1 MHTNSILRDKR
12 GTSLIEILVVMVVLL
27 VGIMTI
33 IQMFPTGFR
42 VVRAGESKS
51 VATRLAQQELERWKA
66 MTGNIP
72 EAILPI
78 DEAGDI
84 LNNQAVGP
92 PFEGWQ
98 RVEDSDGNVT
108 YVRGNALC
116 FRQIIGEATFVPAP
130 SYFGTGGG
138 TGFGSTYTVAFSPID
153 VSRDDNDRLVG
164 LSIKSGDMQRNI
176 RYNEQYVDLKP
187 GNYAV
192 NYHPFNVA
200 PGAFKIA
207 FPRDYANHRIY
218 YVSYSYWIVD
228 NDGAKQLRS
237 VVDQAV
243 TPPDGPWAFQ
253 WHTIV
258 PAAPAGWSVLGIEEG
273 SDNCARGFTE
283 HVANQNG
290 HDDAVWCINDPYE
303 FKLADPIIGTIAFNP
318 NGHGAFE
325 YTAYGK
331 RPLQARISYRRY
343 DPRIIREDK
352 VVPAPSDPLLPDADI
367 PMKMSLR
374 FILAIGAP
382 TDNPNEATYQ
392 GLITGDI
399 LVPLPVYVVDLASG
413 LQVELTEDPYL
424 KAPPDGKLDYKTG
437 IITLPARANL
447 VDWQGNS
454 VQSNVPLSG
463 RQLRFFY
470 RADGDWSVGC
480 LKACSIYTRVYS
492 PDSVTYNT
500 CYLDAPNRLVF
511 APCQADQTVSVDFT
525 YGPIGGG
532 IEGEHRI
539 VGYADQIQID
549 AGKWC
554 VYLPLPDVD
563 TGKNEIKRIS
573 VSGLSFRARVIWR
586 DGKAW
591 RHVDLDTALSRQ

>member
-1 MHTNSILRDKR
+1 MRDKR
-12 GTSLIEILVVMVVLL
+12 GTSLVEILVVMVVLL

-72 EAILPI
+72 EAIVPI
-78 DEAGDI
+78 NEAGDI

-92 PFEGWQ
+92 PFEGWTQ
-98 RVEDSDGNVT
+98 TGTASGNPV
-108 YVRGNALC
+108 YARGNALC

-153 VSRDDNDRLVG
+153 VSRDGADHLVG

-176 RYNEQYVDLKP
+176 RYNEQYVDLKS

-207 FPRDYANHRIY
+207 FPRDYANHRVY

-228 NDGAKQLRS
+228 NDGNKQLRS
-237 VVDQAV
+237 VVDQAE
-243 TPPDGPWAFQ
+243 TPPDGPWAFA
-253 WHTIV
+253 WYTIS
-258 PAAPAGWSVLGIEEG
+258 AAPPPGWSVVDIDEG
-273 SDNCARGFTE
+273 SESCARGFTE
-283 HVANQNG
+283 HVAGENG
-290 HDDAVWCINDPYE
+290 PGSVEWCADNPYE

-352 VVPAPSDPLLPDADI
+352 VVPPPSDPLLPGADI

-374 FILAIGAP
+374 FILAIGDP

-392 GLITGDI
+392 GLITGGI
-399 LVPLPVYVVDLASG
+399 SVPLPVYVVDLASG
-413 LQVELTEDPYL
+413 LQVELPGPYL
-424 KAPPDGKLDYKTG
+424 DAKPDGKLDYKTG

-447 VDWQGNS
+447 VDWQGNPI
-454 VQSNVPLSG
+454 QSDVPLSG

-480 LKACSIYTRVYS
+480 LKACSIYTRVYN
-492 PDSVTYNT
+492 PGSVTYNT

-539 VGYADQIQID
+539 VGYADQIQND
-549 AGKWC
+549 AGQWC
-554 VYLPLPDVD
+554 VYLPLPD
-563 TGKNEIKRIS
+563 KASNEIKRIS

-586 DGKAW
+586 DGKSW

>member
-1 MHTNSILRDKR
+1 MRDKR
-12 GTSLIEILVVMVVLL
+12 GTSLVEILVVMVVLL

-78 DEAGDI
+78 DEGGVI
-84 LNNQAVGP
+84 NNNQAVGP

-98 RVEDSDGNVT
+98 KVVDIDGNVT
-108 YVRGNALC
+108 YVRGSALC

-153 VSRDDNDRLVG
+153 VSRDGADRLVG
-164 LSIKSGDMQRNI
+164 LSIKSGDMQRAI

-192 NYHPFNVA
+192 NYHPFNVS
-200 PGAFKIA
+200 PGNFKIA
-207 FPRDYANHRIY
+207 FPRDNANHRVY

-228 NDGAKQLRS
+228 NDGAKELRS

-243 TPPDGPWAFQ
+243 TPPNGPWAFA
-253 WHTIV
+253 WYTIS
-258 PAAPAGWSVLGIEEG
+258 AGAPPGWSVVDIDEG
-273 SDNCARGFTE
+273 SESCARGFTE
-283 HVANQNG
+283 HVANQNR
-290 HDDAVWCINDPYE
+290 HDDAVWCMNDPYE

-325 YTAYGK
+325 YTAFGK

-352 VVPAPSDPLLPDADI
+352 VVPDPSDPLLPDADI

-374 FILAIGAP
+374 FILAIGDP
-382 TDNPNEATYQ
+382 TDNPNEDTFQ
-392 GLITGDI
+392 GLIHTSYVT
-399 LVPLPVYVVDLASG
+399 VPLPVYVVDLATG
-413 LQVELTEDPYL
+413 LQVKLSGPYL
-424 KAPPDGKLDYKTG
+424 EAPPNGHLDYKTG

-447 VDWQGNS
+447 VDWKGNS
-454 VQSNVPLSG
+454 IQSDVPLSG

-480 LKACSIYTRVYS
+480 LKACSIYTRVYN
-492 PDSVTYNT
+492 PGSVTYNT
-500 CYLDAPNRLVF
+500 YYLDAPNRLVF

-539 VGYADQIQID
+539 VGYADQIQND
-549 AGKWC
+549 AGQWC
-554 VYLPLPDVD
+554 VYLPLPHGFEV
-563 TGKNEIKRIS
+563 TRIS

-586 DGKAW
+586 DGKSW